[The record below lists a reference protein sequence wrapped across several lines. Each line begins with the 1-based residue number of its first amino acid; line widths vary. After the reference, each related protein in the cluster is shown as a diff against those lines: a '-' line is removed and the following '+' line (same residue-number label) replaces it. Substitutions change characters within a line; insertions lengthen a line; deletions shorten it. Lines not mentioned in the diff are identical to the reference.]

1 MSIYISKNY
10 RKIYEQYH
18 GPIPIDTEGRTYD
31 IHHIDGNHKNNNP
44 NNLVAVS
51 IQEHHDIHQ
60 SQGDWGACS
69 AILMRMKLSPDELS
83 RRASEYGIQRTK
95 EGKNAFSGGRITREG
110 NAKRLA
116 NGTHNFLKRPD
127 GTSMISDLHAA
138 GKGSSDPLVIEKL
151 RAKAKLQMVAGKCA
165 FVGPT
170 NNLKRIANGTH
181 PSQIKK
187 TCPHCGKTCDV
198 ANYSKWHGDK
208 CKVLK
213 SV

>member
-10 RKIYEQYH
+10 RKIYEKYH

-69 AILMRMKLSPDELS
+69 AILMRMKISPDELS

-198 ANYSKWHGDK
+198 ANYAKWHGDK

-213 SV
+213 AV

>member
-1 MSIYISKNY
+1 MSIYTSKNY

-18 GPIPIDTEGRTYD
+18 GPIPIDTSGRTYD

-69 AILMRMKLSPDELS
+69 AIIMRMKISPDELS
-83 RRASEYGIQRTK
+83 RRASEYNIQRTK

-116 NGTHNFLKRPD
+116 DGTHNFLKRPD

-138 GKGSSDPLVIEKL
+138 GKGSSDPLVKEKL
-151 RAKAKLQMVAGKCA
+151 RAKAKLQMVSGRCA

-170 NNLKRIANGTH
+170 NNLKRVANGTH

-187 TCPHCGKTCDV
+187 TCPHCGKTCDT

-213 SV
+213 SE

>member
-69 AILMRMKLSPDELS
+69 AILMRMKISPDELS

-198 ANYSKWHGDK
+198 ANYAKWHGDK

-213 SV
+213 AV

>member
-10 RKIYEQYH
+10 RKIYEKYH

-69 AILMRMKLSPDELS
+69 AILMRMKISPDELS

-198 ANYSKWHGDK
+198 ANYAKWHGDK

>member
-10 RKIYEQYH
+10 RKIYEKYH

-69 AILMRMKLSPDELS
+69 AILMRMKISPDELS

-187 TCPHCGKTCDV
+187 TCPHCGKTCDT

-213 SV
+213 S

>member
-10 RKIYEQYH
+10 RKIYEKYH

-69 AILMRMKLSPDELS
+69 AILMRMKISPDELS

>member
-31 IHHIDGNHKNNNP
+31 IHHIDVNHKNNNP

-69 AILMRMKLSPDELS
+69 AILMRMKISPDELS

-198 ANYSKWHGDK
+198 ANYAKWHGDK

-213 SV
+213 AV